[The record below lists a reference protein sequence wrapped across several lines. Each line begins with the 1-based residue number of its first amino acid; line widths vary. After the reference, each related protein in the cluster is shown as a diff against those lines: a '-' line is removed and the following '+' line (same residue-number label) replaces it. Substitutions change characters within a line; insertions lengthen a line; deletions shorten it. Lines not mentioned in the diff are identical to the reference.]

1 MAIYLG
7 SSEKLK
13 LNVDGVTC
21 YVNLF
26 SETSAINGI
35 KLLSFDG
42 YLLKD
47 SNGVYL
53 IAKED
58 E

>member
-7 SSEKLK
+7 SSEKLN

-21 YVNLF
+21 YINLF
-26 SETSAINGI
+26 FETPAINKI